1 MTTKIIIDKLPE
13 KMNDNSRIISFLFK
27 KASEAGLT
35 KEEKLQLQELLK
47 SEINQTV
54 FLKR

>member
-27 KASEAGLT
+27 KASESGLT
-35 KEEKLQLQELLK
+35 KDEKKQLQDVLRK
-47 SEINQTV
+47 EIG
-54 FLKR
+54 FLR